1 MSQNSS
7 IRRLLGDRTAIP
19 ALVAS
24 VAMLFLLAAASA
36 GALGT
41 PTPSTAQAAPPSAS
55 PVTSASG
62 GSTRPTTSTSAEAQ
76 SPSSPYPQVTAD
88 ATAKECAREGSGPWA
103 AVAVWG
109 TTSCPFAI
117 RVRTAYLA
125 SGLDGQ
131 AGLLR
136 AYSPTT
142 KQWYD
147 MSCSVPAPAVLCQ
160 GGRSARVLIYG
171 GTLVPGPR

>member
-1 MSQNSS
+1 MPVSSS

-19 ALVAS
+19 ALVACL
-24 VAMLFLLAAASA
+24 AMLFLLVAASV

-41 PTPSTAQAAPPSAS
+41 PMPSAAQADPPSAS

-62 GSTRPTTSTSAEAQ
+62 GSMRPTTSTSAEAQ